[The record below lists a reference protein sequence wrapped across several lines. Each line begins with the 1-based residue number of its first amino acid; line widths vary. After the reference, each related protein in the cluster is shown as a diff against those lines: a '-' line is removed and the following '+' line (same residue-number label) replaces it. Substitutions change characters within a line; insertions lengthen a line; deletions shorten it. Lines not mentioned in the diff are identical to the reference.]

1 MSDDRGFDPRYDPA
15 FQRGWDGPVTP
26 VAPVASGAPRAAEPE
41 RIVVSPDRAA
51 SEDADEEPR
60 RRLNPYLIVLG
71 AVSIALV
78 VAGVWM
84 ASRVSE
90 GFSQEG
96 PSTQVDYAMLQVLM
110 IGSPVT
116 ALLGVATAVGILFL
130 LAARWGR

>member
-15 FQRGWDGPVTP
+15 FQRGWDGPV
-26 VAPVASGAPRAAEPE
+26 APVASETKRPAEPE
-41 RIVVSPDRAA
+41 RIVVVPERAA
-51 SEDADEEPR
+51 VEAEDDEPR

-90 GFSQEG
+90 GFSEQG
-96 PSTQVDYAMLQVLM
+96 PSTQVDYAVLQVLM
-110 IGSPVT
+110 IASPVT
-116 ALLGVATAVGILFL
+116 ALLGVATAVGIIFL